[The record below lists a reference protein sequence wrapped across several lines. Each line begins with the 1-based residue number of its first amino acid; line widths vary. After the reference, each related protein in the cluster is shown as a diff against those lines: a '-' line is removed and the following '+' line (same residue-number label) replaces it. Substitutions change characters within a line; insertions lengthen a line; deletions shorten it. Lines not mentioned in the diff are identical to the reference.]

1 MSTRRAKPKIPEP
14 KDFEKLTLQKLW
26 SGIDVDQ
33 IKDNFINAP
42 ETFFYTC
49 TLYDFYKDTNYKYPS
64 ILKPLLAAKI
74 GVLDETGTN
83 TKEPDFHQFCFRIG
97 NNKSLNGKLEDGT
110 FCKDELESVN
120 DCALCWQLFLL

>member
-1 MSTRRAKPKIPEP
+1 MIILVKQVVFKVVIQSSILRVFIKMSTRRAKPKIPEP

-64 ILKPLLAAKI
+64 IFKPLLAAKI
-74 GVLDETGTN
+74 GVFDETGTN
-83 TKEPDFHQFCFRIG
+83 TKEPDVCQFRFLC
-97 NNKSLNGKLEDGT
+97 GK
-110 FCKDELESVN
+110 
-120 DCALCWQLFLL
+120 